1 MSASHALLRARTV
14 TGTPL
19 PVSAR
24 RASNPSRVTSR
35 GRRAVRIRAASGP
48 IVVTVTVSG
57 KLTACEIPGTGGLV
71 GSGAGC
77 ACVVKSNTLS
87 QEHCKLEVRQ
97 GRIFVTDVSG
107 PTGNGVFLGKNK
119 LFPGIAYPVPENSE
133 VRLGNDVALR
143 IAQVDGGAGPEG
155 VDMMSKMMQMQFEQS
170 LSPEIKKAMEE

>member
-1 MSASHALLRARTV
+1 
-14 TGTPL
+14 
-19 PVSAR
+19 
-24 RASNPSRVTSR
+24 
-35 GRRAVRIRAASGP
+35 
-48 IVVTVTVSG
+48 
-57 KLTACEIPGTGGLV
+57 
-71 GSGAGC
+71 
-77 ACVVKSNTLS
+77 VVKSNTLS

-107 PTGNGVFLGKNK
+107 PTGNGVFLGKSK